1 MKLKLLPM
9 LAGAIA
15 TVAIT
20 TTSLSAFAQT
30 PSPQTPAPS
39 TQPRPRPRIVFTQ
52 EQQAKFELIQT
63 NTIAKIEAVL
73 TPAQKT
79 QFAAGRENGKGLGAI
94 DNLSDPQKSQIRTI
108 LQGFNSQIGELLT
121 PEQKQQIQQSQPSQ

>member
-30 PSPQTPAPS
+30 PSTQAPAPS
-39 TQPRPRPRIVFTQ
+39 TQRRPRIVFTQ
-52 EQQAKFELIQT
+52 EQQAKFEEIQK
-63 NTIAKIEAVL
+63 NTIDKIEAVL
-73 TPAQKT
+73 TPPQKT
-79 QFAAGRENGKGLGAI
+79 QFAAGRESGKGLAAI
-94 DNLSDPQKSQIRTI
+94 ENLTDPQKSQIRTI

-121 PEQKQQIQQSQPSQ
+121 PEQKQQIQQNQPSQ